1 MPLIPFPDVPQVPG
15 VPAVFRNLT
24 IPTPE
29 QLLNL
34 ALGGLTDLI
43 FGTPLWGVYDQDGNK
58 VLEPDSFLGIRFRN
72 GAHVAD
78 APMEAGSFSS
88 YNKVQTPFDAAIRMS
103 IGSDLAGRQEFLGT
117 VGALVQSTDL
127 YAVVTPEISYGSVN
141 MVGYSYSRSERQGT
155 TLLVVEMAFQ
165 EIRQSAVA
173 QFSQVQA
180 PSGANPVNDGQ
191 VQALPVPDVGSLATG
206 EFGVNIR

>member
-1 MPLIPFPDVPQVPG
+1 MALIPFPDVPQVPG

-24 IPTPE
+24 IPTPA
-29 QLLNL
+29 QLLNI
-34 ALGGLTDLI
+34 ALGGITDLI

-72 GAHVAD
+72 GARVPN

-88 YNKVQTPFDAAIRMS
+88 YNKVQTPFDAVISMAIS
-103 IGSDLAGRQEFLGT
+103 ADLAARQVFLGT
-117 VGALVQSTDL
+117 VGALVQTTDL
-127 YAVVTPEISYGSVN
+127 YAVVTPEISYGSAN
-141 MVGYSYSRSERQGT
+141 MVDYSYTRSERQGV
-155 TLLVVEMAFQ
+155 TLIIVELFFK
-165 EIRQSAVA
+165 EIRESAVA

-191 VQALPVPDVGSLATG
+191 VQAFPLGSEPGQPLILTTA
-206 EFGVNIR
+206 IQ

>member
-15 VPAVFRNLT
+15 VPAVFRDLT
-24 IPTPE
+24 IPTLP
-29 QLLNL
+29 QLANI
-34 ALGGLTDLI
+34 ALGGLADLI
-43 FGTPLWGVYDQDGNK
+43 FGTPPWGVFTQDGDK
-58 VLEPDSFLGIRFRN
+58 VLFPDSFLGIRFRN
-72 GAHVAD
+72 DARVAN
-78 APMEAGSFSS
+78 APLEAGSFSS
-88 YNKVQTPFDAAIRMS
+88 YNKVQTPFDAVLRMAIS
-103 IGSDLAGRQEFLGT
+103 ADVAARQTFLGT

-141 MVGYSYSRSERQGT
+141 MVGYNYSRTERQGT

-191 VQALPVPDVGSLATG
+191 VQAIPVPDSGPLQATPL
-206 EFGVNIR
+206 EAIQ